1 MHYWQRIKVVHNA
14 LQQCRTQELG
24 YLNILQIVKILDL
37 VNILPLI
44 KKFTKSRIACTN
56 SFIFFSFY
64 VLFRCRKCGYHL
76 RTNLPPT
83 WREFKTLEPFH
94 EDCRQYS
101 NIWKESDYLVFRK
114 ITENANAAMLNFNS
128 PIYPEFSLK
137 SFITYLHSFDT
148 LFTDKCRKCGYH
160 LRNNLP
166 PTWREFKTL
175 EPFHEDCR

>member
-1 MHYWQRIKVVHNA
+1 MNFHVVRPNGSQLKAIVHITLGRILKATLVLKGLVIEWVVVK
-14 LQQCRTQELG
+14 G
-24 YLNILQIVKILDL
+24 YNEEATGD
-37 VNILPLI
+37 
-44 KKFTKSRIACTN
+44 TEA
-56 SFIFFSFY
+56 
-64 VLFRCRKCGYHL
+64 
-76 RTNLPPT
+76 
-83 WREFKTLEPFH
+83 
-94 EDCRQYS
+94 D
-101 NIWKESDYLVFRK
+101 IWKESDYLVFRK